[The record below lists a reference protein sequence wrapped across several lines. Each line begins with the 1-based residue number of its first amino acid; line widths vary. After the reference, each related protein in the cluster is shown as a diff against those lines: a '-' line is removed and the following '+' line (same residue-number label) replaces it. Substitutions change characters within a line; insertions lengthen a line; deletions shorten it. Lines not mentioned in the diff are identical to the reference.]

1 MFLFLCFLSIT
12 SLTIYLD
19 QNVRTQAEAQLEQ
32 AAQEHFVCLFFD
44 SISSPF
50 NTNNFSFFTFFYQVP
65 YLAMLTEAL
74 GNEEQKTEVRMLAGI
89 ALKNQISAKVSIIC
103 R

>member
-1 MFLFLCFLSIT
+1 
-12 SLTIYLD
+12 
-19 QNVRTQAEAQLEQ
+19 
-32 AAQEHFVCLFFD
+32 
-44 SISSPF
+44 
-50 NTNNFSFFTFFYQVP
+50 
-65 YLAMLTEAL
+65 MLTEAL